1 MPALESIRLRGV
13 RQNNLKGFDLDI
25 PLGRYVVVTGL
36 SGAGKSSLVFETL
49 HAEGQ
54 RRYVETFSAYTRQF
68 LELLAKPQVDSIEN
82 IRPSIAIE
90 QSNTVKTSRSTVGTM
105 TELCDYFK
113 VWFSHVASCY
123 DPETGERVDDDNPQ
137 TIWAKSA
144 AQFAGRTVLVVFA
157 VTRPANMQWRE
168 ILENLQGQSY
178 QRVLIPD
185 STGACTLHRVDELLE
200 ARSDAPARTDSTVP
214 RSDARERIDSSAPGG
229 AARKR
234 IDRSAARKSHNAA
247 VASGGAARE
256 SGDPLASASTPAV
269 GASYC
274 DTLLANATTLFVIQD
289 RIAIA
294 ADAKPRFTEAVE
306 TALHFGQGEVRL
318 FCEAVSGSDARER
331 ADAGTDRVAATTE
344 SDLLSAQ
351 ACGAARPPV
360 ETSTPDSAAT
370 PAPNP
375 QSTIRI
381 PQFRELGHYSRG
393 LHSPKTGRL
402 FRPATPAMFSFN
414 SPLGACPKCRGF
426 GRIIAID
433 YRLAIPDETLSIDD
447 GAIKCWEGEVFGE
460 SKRDL
465 LGFAKK
471 KKLPTHIPFCEL
483 TPEQRAYVI
492 DGEPGYGENGVE
504 WPAAWYGLKG
514 FFRYLEARTYKMHY
528 RVFLSRYRSYD
539 LCPDCH
545 GTRLQP
551 EALCW
556 KWRNRA
562 LPELYQLPVSEL
574 LALLE
579 KQAAA
584 LSRGETRGRFD
595 SACGAAR
602 QSGDPLGSASTP
614 AVGASSCDAHP
625 LSVHGSPTPTPAPIP
640 QSAIRNPHS
649 SDIALDAILTRLRYL
664 EQVGLG
670 YLTLDRQSRTLSGG
684 EVERVNLTSCLGSSL
699 VDTLFVLDEPSVGLH
714 PRDIDRLVGII
725 RTLTDAGNT
734 VVVVEHDESMI
745 RAADHVIE
753 IGPEPGAGGGHVV
766 FQGAV
771 PALLASRAAITG
783 AYLSGRKFIPVPAR
797 RRVVDGATPRLSF
810 SGVSKHN
817 LHDLAVSLPLGRF
830 VALSGVSGSG
840 KSTLLDHVIYQ
851 GLLAARRQFAEDP
864 ATIGAI
870 HGIEQLGEIV
880 LVAQSPLS
888 RTPRSNAALYSEA
901 WDAIR
906 TLFASTEAAREA
918 GFSASSFSFNAG
930 DGRCDHCQG
939 LGYEA
944 VEMQFLSDVY
954 VPCPIC
960 EGRRFKPEIL
970 ACTWNGRSVA
980 DVLALTVRQA
990 LDFFAGQPAIRSR
1003 LQPLDTVGLGY
1014 IALGQPLNTLSGGES
1029 QRLKLV
1035 KYLGTFTGSAVPIRS
1050 ETRESFDSDSSSSAA
1065 AVCDAARTSG
1075 DSTPGTC
1082 HVIRDKASTASD
1094 TTCSAPSANPQSA
1107 FRDPQSSALLL
1118 LDEPT
1123 TGLHRHDVGRLLS
1136 VLHAL
1141 VDRGHSVVVIEHN
1154 TDVLKNA
1161 DWLIEVGPEGGAA
1174 GGRIVAE
1181 GTPEQVALTRTA
1193 TAPYLRAALA
1203 GPTVADPLALAAE
1216 PSLPSFSSIPSV
1228 ATCPTTT
1235 APTPPHSLQILGA
1248 RENNLRNLSLSIA
1261 LRSLTVV
1268 TGVSGSG
1275 KSTLAFD
1282 IVFAEGQRRF
1292 MESMSPYAR
1301 QFVEQLPRPAVDRVT
1316 GIPPTVAIE
1325 QRLTR
1330 GGRKSTVATITEV
1343 AQYLRLLYAKLGIQH
1358 HPVTGNPVR
1367 ALTTAELE
1375 KHFLA
1380 TLATPTAKKAKHLY
1394 LCAPLVRGRKGH
1406 HQPIADWIRDHG
1418 YPLMRADGRLL
1429 LVENFSKLDRF
1440 KEHNVEVVIADLK
1453 NLAPTATPPA
1463 RPRSSTSSTKSRS
1476 STPST
1481 PAPTSALRTPTSA
1494 LGEALRLGHGT
1505 CFLLLP
1511 DGKIVS
1517 WFSTTRTD
1525 SATGET
1531 FPELDPKDF
1540 SFASPKGW
1548 CPVCRGHGRLA
1559 PWMLKAD
1566 KDDEETPPEIA
1577 ELAHLFEDDD
1587 SGAQFHTCPECGG
1600 TRLNRIARSVK
1611 LYFKHGPALS
1621 LPELL
1626 HRTPSQLLAALRDLE
1641 LDARGKL
1648 IVRDIVPQIEERLKF
1663 MDEVGLAYL
1672 ELERSADTLS
1682 GGEAQRIRL
1691 ASQLGSNLSGVLYV
1705 LDEPSIGLHPRDN
1718 DRLIAT
1724 MERLRAKGNTLLVV
1738 EHDDVVMDH
1747 ADRILDLGPGA
1758 GRHGG
1763 QLLADDTPA
1772 NLRKNKNSLTGLY
1785 LDQGIPHPIRGEYRN
1800 VSEGRAN
1807 RPGEPKPTTKPR
1819 AKSTSAPS
1827 TSAQSAV
1834 RNPQSA
1840 IEPTSWLALTGA
1852 RLRNL
1857 QNLDLR
1863 LPLGRLIMVAGPSGA
1878 GKSTLFRDLLHPA
1891 VACAIQQQKSKLT
1904 GRDFLKLAP
1913 KCTHEVSLSPAAEY
1927 AAPPPAPARAAAGS
1941 SRHSSAVPSIPSVS
1955 SLPFDQLTG
1964 AAVFKSVIEVDQ
1976 SPIGHPPRSTPAT
1989 YLGVFD
1995 LIRQFLATVPESK
2008 IRGYT
2013 AGRFSFNTSGG
2024 RCETCSG
2031 AGRVKIE
2038 MNFMPDTFVTCEAC
2052 GGRRYNP
2059 ETLEIAWKGKNVAD
2073 ILEMTFEEARD
2084 FFDFHNQLRDVCALM
2099 CETGLG
2105 YLTLGQSSP
2114 TLSGGEAQ
2122 RLKLVTELSRGL
2134 QSYKERQR
2142 GETPRNL
2149 YILEEPTIGLHLSD
2163 CEKLIHLLHRLVDQG
2178 HTVVVIEHH
2187 LDLLAEA
2194 DWIVE
2199 LGPDGGPAGGQ
2210 LIYQGPVAGLA
2221 KIKRSPTAPYLRE
2234 KLAI

>member
-1 MPALESIRLRGV
+1 MPTLETIRLRGV
-13 RQNNLKGFDLDI
+13 RQNNLKGFDLDV

-36 SGAGKSSLVFETL
+36 SGAGKSSLVFDTL

-82 IRPSIAIE
+82 IRPSIAIQ

-113 VWFSHVASCY
+113 VWFGHVAQCF
-123 DPETGERVDDDNPQ
+123 DPQTGERIEDDNPQ
-137 TIWAKSA
+137 TIWAKASA
-144 AQFAGRTVLVVFA
+144 AHPGTTVLVAFRVD
-157 VTRPANMQWRE
+157 RPENMTWPE
-168 ILENLQGQSY
+168 ILQNLQGQSY

-185 STGACTLHRVDELLE
+185 ASGDCTLRRVDELLSAPSRGA
-200 ARSDAPARTDSTVP
+200 ARQSSDPKNG
-214 RSDARERIDSSAPGG
+214 DARESADELHRTLPDS
-229 AARKR
+229 
-234 IDRSAARKSHNAA
+234 
-247 VASGGAARE
+247 
-256 SGDPLASASTPAV
+256 
-269 GASYC
+269 
-274 DTLLANATTLFVIQD
+274 ATALYVVQD
-289 RIAIA
+289 RIALA
-294 ADAKPRFTEAVE
+294 PDAKARFTEAVE
-306 TALHFGQGEVRL
+306 TALHFGRDEVFVFGE
-318 FCEAVSGSDARER
+318 DASTR
-331 ADAGTDRVAATTE
+331 
-344 SDLLSAQ
+344 
-351 ACGAARPPV
+351 GAARQ
-360 ETSTPDSAAT
+360 SSDSHRA
-370 PAPNP
+370 
-375 QSTIRI
+375 
-381 PQFRELGHYSRG
+381 FREVGHYSRG
-393 LHSPKTGRL
+393 LHSPKTGRR
-402 FRPATPAMFSFN
+402 FRPASAPMFSFN

-426 GRIIAID
+426 GRVIDID
-433 YRLAIPDETLSIDD
+433 YRLAIPDQSLSIDD
-447 GAIKCWEGEVFGE
+447 GAIKCWEGEVFSE

-465 LGFAKK
+465 LSFAKK
-471 KKLPTHIPFCEL
+471 KKLPTKIPFADL
-483 TPEQRAYVI
+483 TPEQQAYVI

-514 FFRYLEARTYKMHY
+514 FFKYLEARSYKMHY
-528 RVFLSRYRSYD
+528 RVFLSRYRAYN

-545 GTRLQP
+545 GSRLQP

-556 KWRNRA
+556 QWQGRT

-574 LALLE
+574 LPLLE
-579 KQAAA
+579 SS
-584 LSRGETRGRFD
+584 LR
-595 SACGAAR
+595 GAAR
-602 QSGDPLGSASTP
+602 QSAASAR
-614 AVGASSCDAHP
+614 GAARQSSED
-625 LSVHGSPTPTPAPIP
+625 SVVH
-640 QSAIRNPHS
+640 QK
-649 SDIALDAILTRLRYL
+649 DLALDAILARLRYL
-664 EQVGLG
+664 QQVGLG

-714 PRDIDRLVGII
+714 PRDIDRLIGII
-725 RTLTDAGNT
+725 RSLTDAGNT
-734 VVVVEHDESMI
+734 VVVVEHDEAMI

-753 IGPEPGAGGGHVV
+753 IGPEPGAAGGHVV
-766 FQGAV
+766 FQGDV
-771 PALLASRAAITG
+771 PALLASHAAITG
-783 AYLSGRKFIPVPAR
+783 DYLSGRKFIPVPDLRRPVDLRSETRQSSDSVFRGAAR
-797 RRVVDGATPRLSF
+797 QSSDSAPAQATTRWLVF
-810 SGVSKHN
+810 EHVSKHN
-817 LHDLAVSLPLGRF
+817 LRDLSFRLPLGRL
-830 VALSGVSGSG
+830 VAFSGVSGSG
-840 KSTLLDHVIYQ
+840 KSTLLDHVVHQ

-864 ATIGAI
+864 AEIGAI
-870 HGIEQLGEIV
+870 HGTEHLGEIV
-880 LVAQSPLS
+880 LVDQSPLS
-888 RTPRSNAALYSEA
+888 RTPRSNAALYADA
-901 WDAIR
+901 WDSIR
-906 TLFASTEAAREA
+906 NLFATTDTAREA
-918 GFSASSFSFNAG
+918 GYSASSFSFNAG
-930 DGRCDHCQG
+930 DGRCPHCNG

-970 ACTWNGRSVA
+970 ACTWQGRSVA
-980 DVLALTVRQA
+980 DVLALTVREA
-990 LDFFAGQPAIRSR
+990 LEFFAEQRVIHAR
-1003 LQPLDTVGLGY
+1003 LAPLATVGLGY
-1014 IALGQPLNTLSGGES
+1014 LALGQPLNTLSGGEA

-1035 KYLGTFTGSAVPIRS
+1035 KYLGNYTEPTLAVGASLADARPASPRG
-1050 ETRESFDSDSSSSAA
+1050 
-1065 AVCDAARTSG
+1065 AAR
-1075 DSTPGTC
+1075 
-1082 HVIRDKASTASD
+1082 
-1094 TTCSAPSANPQSA
+1094 
-1107 FRDPQSSALLL
+1107 QSSDVPSPVAHPPSSMPRGALLL

-1123 TGLHRHDVGRLLS
+1123 TGLHRHDVGRLLQ

-1141 VDRGHSVVVIEHN
+1141 VNQGHSVVVIEHN
-1154 TDVLKNA
+1154 TDILKNA
-1161 DWLIEVGPEGGAA
+1161 DWIIEVGPEGGAG

-1181 GTPEQVALTRTA
+1181 GTPEQLALTRTA

-1203 GPTVADPLALAAE
+1203 GISAEPTLIAAE
-1216 PSLPSFSSIPSV
+1216 PAPRGAARPSSDPAALISHQPSPV
-1228 ATCPTTT
+1228 L
-1235 APTPPHSLQILGA
+1235 SILGA

-1301 QFVEQLPRPAVDRVT
+1301 QFVEQLPRPAVDRVA

-1325 QRLTR
+1325 QRITR

-1358 HPVTGNPVR
+1358 HPVSGAPVR
-1367 ALTTAELE
+1367 AFTGPELE

-1380 TLATPTAKKAKHLY
+1380 ALATPAAKKAKHLY

-1418 YPLMRADGRLL
+1418 YTLMRADGRLL

-1440 KEHNVEVVIADLK
+1440 KEHNVEVVVADLK
-1453 NLAPTATPPA
+1453 NPETGDRKPESRTTKQKSAKHSA
-1463 RPRSSTSSTKSRS
+1463 TKSAAVRA
-1476 STPST
+1476 STEP
-1481 PAPTSALRTPTSA
+1481 PVSAFLS
-1494 LGEALRLGHGT
+1494 EALRLGKGT

-1511 DGKIVS
+1511 SGEIIS

-1525 SATGET
+1525 AATGET

-1540 SFASPKGW
+1540 SFNSPKGW

-1566 KDDEETPPEIA
+1566 KDGEDTPPEIA
-1577 ELAHLFEDDD
+1577 ELAHLFDDE
-1587 SGAQFHTCPECGG
+1587 SGAQLRTCPECAG
-1600 TRLNRIARSVK
+1600 TRLNRISRSVH
-1611 LYFKHGPALS
+1611 LYFRHGDPLS
-1621 LPELL
+1621 LPGLL
-1626 HRTPSQLLAALRDLE
+1626 ALTPSALVARLRDLE

-1724 MERLRAKGNTLLVV
+1724 LERLRAKGNTLLVV
-1738 EHDDVVMDH
+1738 EHDDAVMDH
-1747 ADRILDLGPGA
+1747 ADRIIDLGPGA

-1772 NLRKNKNSLTGLY
+1772 NLRKNANSLTGLY
-1785 LDQGIPHPIRGEYRN
+1785 LDKGIPHPIRGEYRPVTATSKRGAARQSGEMN
-1800 VSEGRAN
+1800 AVKTRAQAAAAASGTCHVI
-1807 RPGEPKPTTKPR
+1807 RDK
-1819 AKSTSAPS
+1819 
-1827 TSAQSAV
+1827 AV
-1834 RNPQSA
+1834 GP
-1840 IEPTSWLALTGA
+1840 PSWLELTGA

-1857 QNLDLR
+1857 KSIDLK

-1891 VACAIQQQKSKLT
+1891 VACAIQQNKPKLT

-1913 KCTHEVSLSPAAEY
+1913 KCTQEVSLSAAAEGAHWG
-1927 AAPPPAPARAAAGS
+1927 AAHESIDSTRGAARQS
-1941 SRHSSAVPSIPSVS
+1941 SDSHRPS
-1955 SLPFDQLTG
+1955 SLVHPPFDTLTG
-1964 AAVFKSVIEVDQ
+1964 ATTFKSIIEVDQ
-1976 SPIGHPPRSTPAT
+1976 SPIGHTPRSTPAT

-1995 LIRQFLATVPESK
+1995 LIRQFFATIPESK
-2008 IRGYT
+2008 IRGYSP
-2013 AGRFSFNTSGG
+2013 GRFSFNTAGG

-2031 AGRVKIE
+2031 AGRVKLE
-2038 MNFMPDTFVTCEAC
+2038 MNFMPDTFVTCDAC
-2052 GGRRYNP
+2052 NGRRYGP
-2059 ETLEIAWKGKNVAD
+2059 ELLEIRWKDKSVAD
-2073 ILEMTFEEARD
+2073 ILDLTFEEARD
-2084 FFDFHNQLRDVCALM
+2084 FFDFHSQLREVCALM

-2142 GETPRNL
+2142 GESPRNL

-2178 HTVVVIEHH
+2178 HTVAVIEHH

-2194 DWIVE
+2194 DWLIE
-2199 LGPDGGPAGGQ
+2199 LGPDGGPTGGQ
-2210 LIYQGPVAGLA
+2210 LLYQGPVSGLA
-2221 KIKRSPTAPYLRE
+2221 KLKRSPTAPYLK
-2234 KLAI
+2234 KLLRR